1 MQYYKIMYHILTT
14 CKTNIL
20 IGEIVFQF
28 WDIANIF
35 DLVLI
40 TSRVKWLRYQCD
52 FVTSCLKSNAII
64 ACNIISPIT
73 GPILN

>member
-35 DLVLI
+35 DLVLYYFQSQM
-40 TSRVKWLRYQCD
+40 TS
-52 FVTSCLKSNAII
+52 
-64 ACNIISPIT
+64 ISM
-73 GPILN
+73 